1 MIVINGN
8 AAPEEKDYYHLQP
21 VVDYLLSKGNVSHN
35 DFLWGNNR
43 TGYFCHLEKGI
54 DFDDLLSAFEF
65 PYTIKINKKA
75 HLNNIY
81 IAITLSEKYSIVR
94 ITDDAKRAL

>member
-1 MIVINGN
+1 LCHV
-8 AAPEEKDYYHLQP
+8 EEGDNILRI
-21 VVDYLLSKGNVSHN
+21 G
-35 DFLWGNNR
+35 
-43 TGYFCHLEKGI
+43 
-54 DFDDLLSAFEF
+54 DLILIKLYACIQSTFGRA
-65 PYTIKINKKA
+65 IKINKKA